1 MFSRVIFSEA
11 VTFFY
16 GALCLFQKILVP
28 LDGSE
33 HSLKALEEAA
43 QLAKISSGKI
53 TLLNVYS
60 VQPLIIPEPST
71 SGYPGMPILTG
82 AEASRITE
90 AVRKSGVKILQDGE
104 QRISATKVQVEKML
118 VEGHTVQE
126 IVRVANEG
134 NFDLIVIGARGISH
148 VKEMFLG
155 SVTDGVIHHAHC
167 AVLVIK

>member
-1 MFSRVIFSEA
+1 MFR
-11 VTFFY
+11 
-16 GALCLFQKILVP
+16 KILVP

-43 QLAKISSGKI
+43 QIAKISSGKI
-53 TLLNVYS
+53 TLINAYS
-60 VQPLIIPEPST
+60 VQPMMMPEPSA
-71 SGYPGMPILTG
+71 SGYSGMPIFTG
-82 AEASRITE
+82 AEVSRITE
-90 AVRKSGVKILQDGE
+90 AAQKSGNKILQDGE
-104 QRISATKVQVEKML
+104 QRISATGVQVEKML

-126 IVRVANEG
+126 IVRAANEG

-148 VKEMFLG
+148 FREMFLG